1 MKAKRNYDLSAMTF
15 DILGHTFSVISDPA
29 MFSNDAI
36 KRCLLRGAYD
46 TTVDSCST
54 LTIKDGYTAEQRM
67 TKMIE
72 TCAAINDGTYR
83 KVRAERIASKDQ
95 ITKAEENV
103 ALIFVKVAKAKCSGD
118 WSEINAAE
126 AEVIKKYDQDLY
138 NDWLEFEALDEEDP
152 DEVI

>member
-29 MFSNDAI
+29 MFSSDAI

-72 TCAAINDGTYR
+72 TCAAINDGSYK
-83 KVRAERIASKDQ
+83 KVRAERVASADQ
-95 ITKAEENV
+95 ITKAEENI

-118 WSEINAAE
+118 WSEINTAE
-126 AEVIKKYDQDLY
+126 AEVIKKYDIDLY
-138 NDWLEFEALDEEDP
+138 NDWFEWPTASRNDDAE
-152 DEVI
+152 